1 VRTEV
6 IRGITVR
13 PLRSGETEVV
23 QAVFDQ
29 LGPRSRLLRF
39 GGATNMLLP
48 GELELLAR
56 VDGDHHVLVAWI
68 DGEPVGIARLVRD
81 GTAADVAF
89 AVADEWQH
97 RGVGTT
103 LMERLAGDARAA
115 GIEELRATMHAD
127 NAESLAL
134 MRRVT
139 KGLRMR
145 CTAGQ
150 LEVAGRAA

>member
-1 VRTEV
+1 MRTEV

-23 QAVFDQ
+23 QAVFDR

-39 GGATNMLLP
+39 GGAKNVLLP
-48 GELELLAR
+48 ADLEQLAR
-56 VDGDHHVLVAWI
+56 VDGDHHVLVAWL
-68 DGEPVGIARLVRD
+68 DSEPVGIARLVRD
-81 GTAADVAF
+81 GMAADVAI

-115 GIEELRATMHAD
+115 GIEELRATLHAD
-127 NAESLAL
+127 NAASLAL
-134 MRRVT
+134 MRRAT
-139 KGLRMR
+139 EGLRVR
-145 CTAGQ
+145 CAAGQ